1 MTTIWVFQT
10 DFTKYLFK
18 SLISDRE
25 SLHDSEG
32 TNILVK
38 ISEKIAFR
46 YFRVRHS
53 VEHELYFIFDNLLAM
68 DDNTNDT

>member
-1 MTTIWVFQT
+1 MKTTTV
-10 DFTKYLFK
+10 FTKYLYK
-18 SLISDRE
+18 NLIHNRE
-25 SLHDSEG
+25 SLRDSEG
-32 TNILVK
+32 ANILVN

-53 VEHELYFIFDNLLAM
+53 VDDELGFIFDNLLAM

>member
-1 MTTIWVFQT
+1 MKTTT
-10 DFTKYLFK
+10 EFTKYLYK
-18 SLISDRE
+18 NLILDRE
-25 SLHDSEG
+25 SLRYSEG

-53 VEHELYFIFDNLLAM
+53 VDHELDFIFDNLLAM